1 MWLQLDTD
9 RRPPGPQ
16 GGHIERV
23 VTRGAVIV
31 ILILS
36 MATPAAAGLFRWT
49 SADGAIHYTS
59 DAESIPE
66 AYRADAVDVG
76 APTARPPVPGPAAPA
91 GTVLPFTGGPVVVEA
106 RLNGAA
112 LSLLL
117 DTGADRTVI
126 APGALLRAG
135 IDPALGTPVRIT
147 GVTGSAA
154 ATLVAVPL
162 LDIAGARVG
171 PLSVIV
177 HAVPGDSLDG
187 LLGRDVLDAFTVT
200 FDATAGRVT
209 LLPR

>member
-1 MWLQLDTD
+1 M
-9 RRPPGPQ
+9 
-16 GGHIERV
+16 RV
-23 VTRGAVIV
+23 ALAVLLV
-31 ILILS
+31 LA

-49 SADGAIHYTS
+49 APDGAVHYTS
-59 DAESIPE
+59 DLESIPE
-66 AYRADAVDVG
+66 AYRTGAVDVG
-76 APTARPPVPGPAAPA
+76 APAPNAAPPPVPA
-91 GTVLPFTGGPVVVEA
+91 GTVLPFGGGGPVVVQA
-106 RLNGAA
+106 RLNGVA

-126 APGALLRAG
+126 APAALARAG
-135 IDPALGTPVRIT
+135 VDPGSGTPIRIS

-162 LDIAGARVG
+162 LEVAGARVG

-177 HAVPGDSLDG
+177 HAVPSDSLDG

-200 FDATAGRVT
+200 FDAAAGRVT

>member
-1 MWLQLDTD
+1 M
-9 RRPPGPQ
+9 
-16 GGHIERV
+16 RV
-23 VTRGAVIV
+23 ALAVLLV
-31 ILILS
+31 LA

-49 SADGAIHYTS
+49 APDGAVHYTS
-59 DAESIPE
+59 DLESIPE
-66 AYRADAVDVG
+66 AYRAGAVDVG
-76 APTARPPVPGPAAPA
+76 APAPNAAPPPPPVPA
-91 GTVLPFTGGPVVVEA
+91 GTVLPFGGGGPVVVQA
-106 RLNGAA
+106 RLNGVA

-126 APGALLRAG
+126 APAALARAG
-135 IDPALGTPVRIT
+135 VDPGSGTPIRIS

-162 LDIAGARVG
+162 LEVAGARVG

-177 HAVPGDSLDG
+177 HAVPSDSLDG

-200 FDATAGRVT
+200 FDAAAGRVT